1 MFFRSLRK
9 IVIEYMARTVEPLP
23 RLALFGNIAE
33 VIGRFWRLFAAQE
46 LSKIG
51 PFAFEI
57 GEPACKQ
64 VTGA

>member
-1 MFFRSLRK
+1 
-9 IVIEYMARTVEPLP
+9 MAKAIAVARWRTGGG
-23 RLALFGNIAE
+23 LFGNIAE